1 MRPPRFAPSLLA
13 TATLLVTFAGCQDAP
28 SREGVEAPG
37 ADSAASAPAATP
49 ATAAAVPAE
58 GTLLDPNQATRE
70 QLLTVPGLNE
80 AAADALIQGRP
91 YADMR
96 GVDQALAGHLA
107 AAEQRKAV
115 YAHLWKPLDLNS
127 ASKEEILLIPGVG
140 ERMHHEFEEY
150 RPYKTI
156 EQFRREIGKYVDE
169 AEVARLERYVSI
181 R

>member
-1 MRPPRFAPSLLA
+1 MRTARFSPSLVA

-28 SREGVEAPG
+28 SREGAEAPG
-37 ADSAASAPAATP
+37 ADSAASAPAAT

-58 GTLLDPNQATRE
+58 GTLLDPNQSTRE

-80 AAADALIQGRP
+80 AAIDALIQGRP

-96 GVDQALAGHLA
+96 AVDKVLAGHLA

-115 YAHLWKPLDLNS
+115 YAHLWKPLELNT

-156 EQFRREIGKYVDE
+156 EQFRREIGKYVDK
-169 AEVARLERYVSI
+169 AEVARLERYVSV